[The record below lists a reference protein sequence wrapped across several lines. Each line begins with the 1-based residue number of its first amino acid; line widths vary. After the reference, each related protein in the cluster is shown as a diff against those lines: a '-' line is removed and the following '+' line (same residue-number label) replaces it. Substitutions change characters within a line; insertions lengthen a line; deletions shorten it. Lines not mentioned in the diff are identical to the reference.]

1 MCLQHIVHRFLLQ
14 TKSKCCTIKAQKAM
28 TLWNGWYAQPYQG
41 AFLKKRFLQQ
51 EEEYQSALPVKLE
64 GIHL

>member
-1 MCLQHIVHRFLLQ
+1 MP
-14 TKSKCCTIKAQKAM
+14 SKCCTIMVQKAM
-28 TLWNGWYAQPYQG
+28 ALWNGWYAQPYQG